1 MNEPDKRA
9 DEDCR
14 EDEREPEK
22 ADIPEHMKPENLE
35 KLRDYGK
42 DGIPPGGGLRLDC
55 GSGRYCFDA
64 AWGRCPSPQPSP
76 QRGEGAEL
84 SRGVAGTV

>member
-1 MNEPDKRA
+1 MNEPDKRI

-14 EDEREPEK
+14 EEECEPDK

-42 DGIPPGGGLRLDC
+42 DGIPPG
-55 GSGRYCFDA
+55 
-64 AWGRCPSPQPSP
+64 
-76 QRGEGAEL
+76 
-84 SRGVAGTV
+84 VA

>member
-14 EDEREPEK
+14 EDERGREK

-42 DGIPPGGGLRLDC
+42 DGIPPG
-55 GSGRYCFDA
+55 
-64 AWGRCPSPQPSP
+64 
-76 QRGEGAEL
+76 
-84 SRGVAGTV
+84 VA